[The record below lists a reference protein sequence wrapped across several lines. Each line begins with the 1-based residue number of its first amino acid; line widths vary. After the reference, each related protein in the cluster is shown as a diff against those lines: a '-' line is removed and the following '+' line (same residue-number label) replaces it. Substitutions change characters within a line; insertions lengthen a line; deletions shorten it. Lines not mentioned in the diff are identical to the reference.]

1 MAGLQ
6 VTVQSQ
12 ECRLRGW
19 PGGGLPG
26 VTLGVAYFQM
36 RSRNNLRG
44 SPRAG
49 LRPLAGLP
57 EMWGGGARGS
67 PTLCVSIDRRL
78 PDPLQA

>member
-1 MAGLQ
+1 MSTGEDAAGKDVAGLQ
-6 VTVQSQ
+6 VTGQSQ

-36 RSRNNLRG
+36 RSQSNLRG
-44 SPRAG
+44 LPPAG

-57 EMWGGGARGS
+57 EMWGGVVRGS
-67 PTLCVSIDRRL
+67 PTLCL
-78 PDPLQA
+78 H